1 MAEFNFD
8 DPPAENGDLVFDPFL
23 FENQPVSANGSLSF
37 VFWNKT
43 PATSSLIFGDVDGKP
58 KTVPV
63 SVNVTLPALTKFIPP
78 PAEFVGITVAATL
91 PLPTLQA
98 ALVPR
103 VDIAV
108 DAVLPTLTLAAQK
121 RPSAPLSVV
130 AALPMPVM
138 VAEAQYRT
146 NTQRPTVGKTDA
158 PHQVA
163 TKFQDGP
170 TQPQQD
176 AVHAPTGWEAFFQ
189 RVTGF
194 PAGVEHRLPEVFK
207 AMRQEKVGAFQDA
220 TGLHDLTMYSQ
231 QDATRTHQQRAGSF
245 QEGTDIRGD
254 TLFKHQDG
262 TKTHG
267 RRESRYQE
275 ALRFHVH
282 GYSGGFQT
290 ASQLLKGLLTRHQDG
305 VPPPPG
311 ISVILPPQPPVP
323 VPCYTPSGDL
333 VFEFPWLANTN
344 LVFVC
349 DGAAPQQPPPPGETI
364 VVPVQRVYIVLNTAS
379 LRRVSDNALIPTYSM
394 SLSLD
399 AASWTWGFDASIP
412 MEAQAL
418 VEPTSGPVEL
428 LASVNGVQFR
438 LLAENLSRERVFGK
452 ATMKVS
458 GRGRNAIL
466 DAPYAPTTTYQ
477 NTIDRTAQ
485 QLAADVLTYN
495 GVPLPWSVQ
504 WGLTDWLVPA
514 EVFTHQGTHISALN
528 AIAQAAGGY
537 LQPHRTDQTIRI
549 LPKYPVAPWN
559 WSSVTPDFELP
570 ADVTVRE
577 SIQWTDKPQYNRVF
591 VSGQQSGVLGQVTR
605 QGTAGD
611 VVAPMVTDPLIT
623 HADAARQR
631 GIAILADT
639 GRVVT
644 MGLSLPVLAETGVIE
659 PGKFVLYVDG
669 GIERMGIVRGT
680 SVSVNGG
687 AGSVKQ
693 QITVESFA

>member
-1 MAEFNFD
+1 MSDPTLIEFLFD
-8 DPPAENGDLVFDPFL
+8 DPPASNGDLVFRPTGVGGTTNASISGTFPEL
-23 FENQPVSANGSLSF
+23 TAAVAVGQYVPTEISGTFEP
-37 VFWNKT
+37 
-43 PATSSLIFGDVDGKP
+43 LI
-58 KTVPV
+58 
-63 SVNVTLPALTKFIPP
+63 
-78 PAEFVGITVAATL
+78 
-91 PLPTLQA
+91 
-98 ALVPR
+98 
-103 VDIAV
+103 
-108 DAVLPTLTLAAQK
+108 
-121 RPSAPLSVV
+121 
-130 AALPMPVM
+130 VM
-138 VAEAQYRT
+138 MDAQYRS
-146 NTQRPTVGKTDA
+146 NTQRPTVCKTDA

-189 RVTGF
+189 KVTGGHQPIVHKLPKVF
-194 PAGVEHRLPEVFK
+194 QKSPVQKAGV
-207 AMRQEKVGAFQDA
+207 FQDA
-220 TGLHDLTMYSQ
+220 TKLHGQLLFQQ
-231 QDATRTHQQRAGSF
+231 QDATPFDLSRVGVF
-245 QEGTDIRGD
+245 QDATKHRDD
-254 TLFKHQDG
+254 TFFAHQDG
-262 TKTHG
+262 TKVHQQRSTNYTEAT
-267 RRESRYQE
+267 RRPLVRSADLWQI
-275 ALRFHVH
+275 
-282 GYSGGFQT
+282 
-290 ASQLLKGLLTRHQDG
+290 ASALLKGLDGRYQEG

-311 ISVILPPQPPVP
+311 ISLIPLPPGPQ
-323 VPCYTPSGDL
+323 PCYDPSPHL
-333 VFEFPWLANTN
+333 VFQTPWTGGTHLI
-344 LVFVC
+344 FVC
-349 DGAAPQQPPPPGETI
+349 DGYTPPPPPEPGETI

-631 GIAILADT
+631 GISILADT

-644 MGLSLPVLAETGVIE
+644 MDLSLPVLAETGVIE

-669 GIERMGIVRGT
+669 GIDRMGIVRGT

-693 QITVESFA
+693 QITVESFP

>member
-1 MAEFNFD
+1 MSDPTFIEFLFD
-8 DPPAENGDLVFDPFL
+8 EPPASNGDLVFKPAGVGGTT
-23 FENQPVSANGSLSF
+23 NASINGEFPSL
-37 VFWNKT
+37 T
-43 PATSSLIFGDVDGKP
+43 A
-58 KTVPV
+58 
-63 SVNVTLPALTKFIPP
+63 A
-78 PAEFVGITVAATL
+78 ITVA
-91 PLPTLQA
+91 
-98 ALVPR
+98 
-103 VDIAV
+103 DIQIAEI
-108 DAVLPTLTLAAQK
+108 TGTFE
-121 RPSAPLSVV
+121 
-130 AALPMPVM
+130 PMIVM
-138 VAEAQYRT
+138 VDAQYRT

-189 RVTGF
+189 KVTGGHQ
-194 PAGVEHRLPEVFK
+194 PIVHKLPQVLKKKPVQKAGV
-207 AMRQEKVGAFQDA
+207 FQDA
-220 TGLHDLTMYSQ
+220 TKLHDQPLFLQ
-231 QDATRTHQQRAGSF
+231 QDATPMDQVRVGIF
-245 QEGTDIRGD
+245 QDASKMRDD
-254 TLFKHQDG
+254 TWFGHQDG

-267 RRESRYQE
+267 LRRSTYTE
-275 ALRFHVH
+275 ATRRPLVRSAELWQVV
-282 GYSGGFQT
+282 S
-290 ASQLLKGLLTRHQDG
+290 ALLKGMRGRFQDG

-311 ISVILPPQPPVP
+311 ISLIPPPPGTL
-323 VPCYTPSGDL
+323 PCYDPSPHL
-333 VFEFPWLANTN
+333 VFQTPWTGSTHLI
-344 LVFVC
+344 FIC
-349 DGAAPQQPPPPGETI
+349 DGFTPPPPPPPPGETI

-379 LRRVSDNALIPTYSM
+379 LRRVSDNALIPTYSL

-418 VEPTSGPVEL
+418 VEPNTGPVEL
-428 LASVNGVQFR
+428 LASVNGVDFR
-438 LLAENLSRERVFGK
+438 LLAESLSRERVFGK
-452 ATMKVS
+452 ATLRVS

-466 DAPYAPTTTYQ
+466 DAPYAPTTSYQ

-485 QLAADVLTYN
+485 QLAGDALTFN

-537 LQPHRTDQTIRI
+537 LQPHRTDQTLRI
-549 LPKYPVAPWN
+549 LPKYPAAPWN
-559 WSSVTPDFELP
+559 WASITPDFELP
-570 ADVTVRE
+570 VDVAVRE
-577 SIQWTDKPQYNRVF
+577 SLQWTDKPNYNRVF

-631 GIAILADT
+631 GISILADT

-659 PGKFVLYVDG
+659 PGKFVKYVDG
-669 GIERMGIVRGT
+669 GIERLGIVRGT
-680 SVSVNGG
+680 NVSVAGG
-687 AGSVKQ
+687 AGNIKQ